1 MASTIGVDTI
11 QNATSGTTGMTIN
24 TTGRVTTPNKIAFKV
39 IGNAGGAAGAYV
51 NTTPIIPGII
61 KHNVGSGWDASTGR
75 FTVPSGGA
83 GLYWFHL
90 HMGIIYTTATSGNG
104 YPRLWIKNS
113 SGTELHN
120 TYTYFSFP
128 DNGSYGSCPITLTYD
143 LAVGDYVYLTFAS
156 SNTKY
161 YAETNTLSFEGMRI
175 G

>member
-11 QNATSGTTGMTIN
+11 QNSTSGTTGMTIN
-24 TTGRVTTPNKIAFKV
+24 TTGRVTATNKIAFKV

-51 NTTPIIPGII
+51 TTSPIIPGTIR
-61 KHNVGSGWDASTGR
+61 HNHGSGWDASTGR

-90 HMGIIYTTATSGNG
+90 HMGIVYTTATSGNC

-113 SGTELHN
+113 SDTTLYN
-120 TYTYFSFP
+120 AYTYWNHP
-128 DNGSYGSCPITLTYD
+128 DNASYGSAPITATWD
-143 LAVGDYVYLTFAS
+143 MADGDYVYLTFHDTNA
-156 SNTKY
+156 KY
-161 YAETNTLSFEGMRI
+161 YADQAELSFEGMRI